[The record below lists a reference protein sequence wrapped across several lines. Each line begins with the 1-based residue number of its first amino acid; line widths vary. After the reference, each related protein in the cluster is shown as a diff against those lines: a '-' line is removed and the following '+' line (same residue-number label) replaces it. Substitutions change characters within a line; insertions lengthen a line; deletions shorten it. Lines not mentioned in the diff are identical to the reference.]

1 MKKEWVVARI
11 FIIITIAVYFNFMWI
26 FSQADLQLEILIST
40 LGAIISVLLISGFAE
55 LKNRINYK
63 NITSKSLRI
72 IERIVIFCAI
82 ILVVTTFLHK
92 NNILN
97 AVDTETVAVLSNS
110 ATIGSIVFAYLKIF
124 FSDLLKD
131 NIKISIN
138 TVFPK
143 FYNKISLIKLNEKA
157 EVIITNKTKQNKYMR
172 FVGLA
177 RLSDFE
183 EIEGQE
189 NNWQRYL
196 YNSSLNRY
204 RFNIKAK
211 SSYSALKVDFNE
223 IKTDLLEKGIL
234 DPDKI
239 SEVLFV
245 FLDEENTVYIARC
258 YVDVSRQKI

>member
-1 MKKEWVVARI
+1 M
-11 FIIITIAVYFNFMWI
+11 
-26 FSQADLQLEILIST
+26 
-40 LGAIISVLLISGFAE
+40 
-55 LKNRINYK
+55 
-63 NITSKSLRI
+63 
-72 IERIVIFCAI
+72 
-82 ILVVTTFLHK
+82 
-92 NNILN
+92 
-97 AVDTETVAVLSNS
+97 
-110 ATIGSIVFAYLKIF
+110 
-124 FSDLLKD
+124 
-131 NIKISIN
+131 
-138 TVFPK
+138 
-143 FYNKISLIKLNEKA
+143 IKLNEKA

-183 EIEGQE
+183 EIAGQE
-189 NNWQRYL
+189 NNWQRHL